1 LDHVVTDFLPCV
13 LWVLMVTC
21 YDTIVSNPY
30 THKTHTTYF
39 HGRFIMSSEE
49 SRIVLKSMDSH
60 FSGLESRITGLES
73 RITGLESRM
82 TGIESRIGG
91 LETSMSHLATAVSQS
106 LNGHN
111 DS

>member
-73 RITGLESRM
+73 RM